1 MGYNLRVWERDKKV
15 KKSFPLWV
23 SCGTDNFEVVILI
36 SFSVNAANYTNDI
49 DVSNL

>member
-1 MGYNLRVWERDKKV
+1 MGARWKGQEKLPFM
-15 KKSFPLWV
+15 S
-23 SCGTDNFEVVILI
+23 SCVTDNFEVVILI